1 MAKSSAVVAAIILS
15 GLFTCSGAGAETEQ
29 GAESGNP
36 EVFVGAGAVISSKP
50 YDGVDSR
57 TYPVPLFG
65 YEGRRLYLRGITGGY
80 RLLKI
85 KGWSIG
91 PTVRPRFEGYRA
103 SDSSALSGMKN
114 RNATID
120 AGVDMS
126 WRTSWGL
133 LSAVFVTDIL
143 AAHDGHELEL
153 SYTAMFPYAGFDVMP
168 GAALRWRSTN
178 LTDYYY
184 GVRPNEVRA
193 GRPAYSPDD
202 AITPLVRVAVRRKL
216 SDRWGLLLAGQYEWL
231 DREIRDSPV
240 IDEDHIVS
248 ALFGVTYSF

>member
-1 MAKSSAVVAAIILS
+1 MAKSSGVVTTLILS
-15 GLFTCSGAGAETEQ
+15 VVFAAGAWATETELV
-29 GAESGNP
+29 AETDKP

-65 YEGRRLYLRGITGGY
+65 YEGKRLYLRGITGGY
-80 RLLKI
+80 RLLKV

-91 PTVRPRFEGYRA
+91 PTVRPRFEGYEA

-114 RNATID
+114 RNATVD

-143 AAHDGHELEL
+143 GAHDGHELEL
-153 SYTAMFPYAGFDVMP
+153 SYTALFPYAGFDVIP
-168 GAALRWRSTN
+168 GVALRWRSSN

-184 GVRPNEVRA
+184 GVKASEARA
-193 GRPAYSPDD
+193 GRPAYGPDD
-202 AITPLVRVAVRRKL
+202 ALTPLVRVAVRRKL
-216 SDRWGLLLAGQYEWL
+216 SDRWGLLLAGQYESL
-231 DREIRDSPV
+231 DSEIRDSPIV
-240 IDEDHIVS
+240 DENHILS
-248 ALFGVTYSF
+248 ALFGFTYSF